1 MSAATVVF
9 AGQVI
14 VGAVWSATVSVK
26 LQSAELPAASVA
38 VIVTV

>member
-26 LQSAELPAASVA
+26 LQLAVLPFWSETVN
-38 VIVTV
+38 VTV